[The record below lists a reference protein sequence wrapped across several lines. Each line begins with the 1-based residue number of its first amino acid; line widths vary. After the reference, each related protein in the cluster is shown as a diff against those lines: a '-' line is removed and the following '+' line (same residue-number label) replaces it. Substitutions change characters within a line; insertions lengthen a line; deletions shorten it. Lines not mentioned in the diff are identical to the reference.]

1 MIINADSF
9 SAGNIAWVLTSAA
22 LVLMMTPA
30 LGFFYGGM
38 VRKKN
43 VLNTISLSFVT
54 IATVSF
60 VWILWGY
67 SLSFGPDVYGGLI
80 GNLKYIGLFNMKVNQ
95 HSRYASTLPSYVFV
109 VFQLMFAIITVA
121 LISGSLVERV
131 KFSTWVVFTVIWLT
145 VVYAPIAQ
153 WVWGKGGFLAKMGAL
168 DFAGGTVVH
177 ISAGFAGLAGAL
189 ALGKRNKYLKEN
201 IIQPNQLGYTI
212 LGAGLLWFGWFGFN
226 GGSALAANSIAASAI
241 LATNTAAA
249 SAAISWM
256 IAEWFRNGKPTSLGI
271 VSGAIAGLATITPAA
286 GYVTPWAAM
295 IIGLV
300 AGIICFSMVI
310 FIKPKLGYDD
320 ALDVFSV
327 HGVGSVWGVFATGLF
342 ADPLIN
348 KAGRGLFYG
357 NPRQLLVQVIT
368 IIIVA
373 AYSFLL
379 SFIIFK
385 VLDLIMGLRVDK
397 DSETMGLDI
406 TQHEE
411 TGYNL

>member
-67 SLSFGPDVYGGLI
+67 SLSFGPDAYGGFI
-80 GNLKYIGLFNMKVNQ
+80 GNLKYIGLFNMKINQ
-95 HSRYASTLPSYVFV
+95 HSRYANTLPSYVFV

-131 KFSTWVVFTVIWLT
+131 KFSTWVVFTIIWLT
-145 VVYAPIAQ
+145 LVYAPIAQ

-212 LGAGLLWFGWFGFN
+212 LGAGLLWFGCIMFSLRYLFLFP
-226 GGSALAANSIAASAI
+226 SANAPARPA
-241 LATNTAAA
+241 
-249 SAAISWM
+249 
-256 IAEWFRNGKPTSLGI
+256 KP
-271 VSGAIAGLATITPAA
+271 
-286 GYVTPWAAM
+286 
-295 IIGLV
+295 
-300 AGIICFSMVI
+300 
-310 FIKPKLGYDD
+310 
-320 ALDVFSV
+320 AL
-327 HGVGSVWGVFATGLF
+327 
-342 ADPLIN
+342 I
-348 KAGRGLFYG
+348 
-357 NPRQLLVQVIT
+357 
-368 IIIVA
+368 
-373 AYSFLL
+373 
-379 SFIIFK
+379 
-385 VLDLIMGLRVDK
+385 
-397 DSETMGLDI
+397 
-406 TQHEE
+406 
-411 TGYNL
+411 

>member
-1 MIINADSF
+1 MGTGTAAF

-43 VLNTISLSFVT
+43 VLNTLSLSFVT

-60 VWILWGY
+60 IWILWGY
-67 SLSFGPDVYGGLI
+67 SLAFGPDALGGFI
-80 GNLKYIGLFNMKVNQ
+80 GNLKYLGLSGMSADK
-95 HSRYASTLPSYVFV
+95 HSRYASSLPSYVYV
-109 VFQLMFAIITVA
+109 LFQLMFAIITVA

-131 KFSTWVVFTVIWLT
+131 KFSSWVVFTAVWLT

-153 WVWGKGGFLAKMGAL
+153 WVWGIGGVFQKMGVL

-189 ALGKRNKYLKEN
+189 VLGKRKGYMKEN

-241 LATNTAAA
+241 LVTNTAAA
-249 SAAISWM
+249 SAAVSWM
-256 IAEWFRNGKPTSLGI
+256 IAEWVRNGKPTSLGI
-271 VSGAIAGLATITPAA
+271 VSGAIAGLATITPAS
-286 GYVTPWAAM
+286 GYVTPGAAI

-300 AGIICFSMVI
+300 AGIVCFSMVV

-348 KAGRGLFYG
+348 KAGKGLFYG
-357 NPRQLLVQVIT
+357 NPGQVWVQVIT
-368 IIIVA
+368 IIAVA
-373 AYSFLL
+373 AYSFIM

-385 VLDLIMGLRVDK
+385 IIDLVMGLRVDK

>member
-67 SLSFGPDVYGGLI
+67 SLSFGPDAYGGFV
-80 GNLKYIGLFNMKVNQ
+80 GNLKYIGLFNMKINQ
-95 HSRYASTLPSYVFV
+95 HSRYANSLPSYVFV

-189 ALGKRNKYLKEN
+189 ALGKRNKYLTEN

-256 IAEWFRNGKPTSLGI
+256 IAEWVRNGKPTSLGI

-295 IIGLV
+295 IIGLI

-348 KAGRGLFYG
+348 KVGRGLFYG

-373 AYSFLL
+373 TYSFAL

>member
-1 MIINADSF
+1 MVINSVSF
-9 SAGNIAWVLTSAA
+9 NSGNIAWVLASAA

-67 SLSFGPDVYGGLI
+67 SLSFGPDAYGGLI
-80 GNLKYIGLFNMKVNQ
+80 GNLKYIGLFNMKINQ
-95 HSRYASTLPSYVFV
+95 HSRYAHTLPSYAFV

-226 GGSALAANSIAASAI
+226 GGSALAADSIAASAI

-249 SAAISWM
+249 AAAISWM
-256 IAEWFRNGKPTSLGI
+256 IAEWVRNGKPTSLGI

-348 KAGRGLFYG
+348 KAGKGLFYG
-357 NPRQLLVQVIT
+357 NPRQLWVQIIT

-373 AYSFLL
+373 TYSFVL

>member
-67 SLSFGPDVYGGLI
+67 SLSFGPDAYGGFI
-80 GNLKYIGLFNMKVNQ
+80 GNLKYIGLFNMKINQ
-95 HSRYASTLPSYVFV
+95 HSRYANTLPSYVFV

-189 ALGKRNKYLKEN
+189 ALGKRNKYLTEN

-256 IAEWFRNGKPTSLGI
+256 IAEWVRNGKPTSLGI

-286 GYVTPWAAM
+286 GYVTPWVAM
-295 IIGLV
+295 IIGLI

-348 KAGRGLFYG
+348 KVGRGLFYG

-373 AYSFLL
+373 TYSFAL

>member
-67 SLSFGPDVYGGLI
+67 SLSFGPDAYGGFI
-80 GNLKYIGLFNMKVNQ
+80 GNLKYIGLFNMKINQ
-95 HSRYASTLPSYVFV
+95 HSRYANTLPSYVFV

-189 ALGKRNKYLKEN
+189 ALGKRNKYLTEN

-256 IAEWFRNGKPTSLGI
+256 IAEWVRNGKPTSLGI

-295 IIGLV
+295 IIGLI

-348 KAGRGLFYG
+348 KVGRGLFYG

-373 AYSFLL
+373 TYSFAL

>member
-1 MIINADSF
+1 MIINVDSF

-67 SLSFGPDVYGGLI
+67 SLSFGPDAYGGLI
-80 GNLKYIGLFNMKVNQ
+80 GNLKYAGLFNMRINQ
-95 HSRYASTLPSYVFV
+95 HSRYANSLPSYVFV

-131 KFSTWVVFTVIWLT
+131 KFSTWVVFTIIWLT
-145 VVYAPIAQ
+145 LVYAPIAQ

-226 GGSALAANSIAASAI
+226 GGSALAANSVAASAI

-256 IAEWFRNGKPTSLGI
+256 IAEWVRNGKPTSLGI

-295 IIGLV
+295 IIGLI
-300 AGIICFSMVI
+300 AGIICFYMVI

-348 KAGRGLFYG
+348 KVGRGLFYG
-357 NPRQLLVQVIT
+357 NPKPLLVQVIN

-373 AYSFLL
+373 AYSFVL

-385 VLDLIMGLRVDK
+385 ALDLIMGLRVDK

>member
-67 SLSFGPDVYGGLI
+67 SLSFGPDAYGGFV
-80 GNLKYIGLFNMKVNQ
+80 GNLKYIGLFNMKINQ
-95 HSRYASTLPSYVFV
+95 HSRYANTLPSYVFV

-189 ALGKRNKYLKEN
+189 ALGKRNKYLTEN

-256 IAEWFRNGKPTSLGI
+256 IAEWVRNGKPTSLGI

-295 IIGLV
+295 IIGLI

-348 KAGRGLFYG
+348 KVGRGLFYG

-373 AYSFLL
+373 TYSFAL

>member
-1 MIINADSF
+1 MIINANSF

-67 SLSFGPDVYGGLI
+67 SLSFGPDAYGGFI
-80 GNLKYIGLFNMKVNQ
+80 GNLKYIGLFNMKINQ
-95 HSRYASTLPSYVFV
+95 HSRYANTLPSYVFV

-189 ALGKRNKYLKEN
+189 ALGKRNKYLTEN

-256 IAEWFRNGKPTSLGI
+256 IAEWVRNGKPTSLGI

-295 IIGLV
+295 IIGLI

-348 KAGRGLFYG
+348 KVGRGLFYG

-373 AYSFLL
+373 TYSFAL